1 MSATISALKWCSI
14 HLKYH
19 LFMGAHVLFI
29 LPCIYLR
36 LLVPIQFYFRW
47 CSCSLTV
54 TRRESH
60 VEQELLTLLEHL
72 RWPPLFRWVHVR
84 RSLFTCVM
92 FCWLLFALL
101 SFFFWPLYYLSFELQ
116 LLITPSMSSNFSFTL
131 QNPTV
136 GPLDIESYSFLNNDV
151 QGEITIHKVNISHT
165 NVPRYTMGTMH
176 HDHDS

>member
-84 RSLFTCVM
+84 LSFFTYVM
-92 FCWLLFALL
+92 FCWLLFALR
-101 SFFFWPLYYLSFELQ
+101 SFFLLAIVLSVLRVTASDYPFH
-116 LLITPSMSSNFSFTL
+116 NFKLFIYPPKSDS
-131 QNPTV
+131 
-136 GPLDIESYSFLNNDV
+136 GESYSFLNNDV